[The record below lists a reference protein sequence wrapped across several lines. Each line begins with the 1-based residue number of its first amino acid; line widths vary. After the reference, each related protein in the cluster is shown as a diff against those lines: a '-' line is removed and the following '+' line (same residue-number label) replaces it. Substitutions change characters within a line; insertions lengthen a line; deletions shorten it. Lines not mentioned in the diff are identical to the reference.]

1 MEIKDIRIFL
11 SNYLNQEIIYIP
23 NPGNAGDSLIAF
35 GTIQTFNELGL
46 NWKMGS
52 ISNKYHNKTLFY
64 AGGGNLVGG
73 LYSNCKKFINKN
85 KNDNKIIILPHTIKS
100 EGIFLSNLNDNIII
114 FCREETSYNYVLK
127 VFNHKK
133 NVYLSKDM
141 AFYINNLNKYK
152 IIKGNGVCN
161 AYRTDKEKTNIKI
174 PEDNSDLSQKFNK
187 WGNTN
192 KINVIKDVSLSIF
205 DYLSKF
211 ETINTNR
218 LHIAIAGTLLNKK
231 VNFYSNSYY
240 KNKSVFEYSIN
251 NIYKNTIFMIN
262 IVKIKG
268 SNNNSINGI
277 YKVQPLRNVDKNTK
291 SYYKDEQYQLYRYKN
306 KWRIAHNGEKV
317 YLELSFCEG
326 KEWDIDELDLK
337 NIVKIKGSNNN
348 SINGIYKVQPL
359 RNVDENTKSYWKDKE
374 HQLYRYKNIW
384 RIAQHGVKVYIDLP
398 CCRGKEWNID
408 ELDLTNIESK
418 NIFDD
423 FTLFDVFW
431 KNNLIYLILSI
442 NNNIVDE
449 SKLNV
454 YLNKTK
460 IKLKQKIIKDKYEP
474 TLIFIYD
481 DNSIDISKKLFIQVF
496 FDGKEYSKEIEKI
509 VNKEKS
515 NFLCLTTL
523 FKDDYNLFPN
533 FYNYYKRQGVQHF
546 FMYYNGLLNNK
557 IKEIFNYT
565 DVTLIEWNFRYW
577 NPKKYKYHH
586 HAQLGQMHHALYKY
600 GKDNYEYMIFNDL
613 DEYLFIPNIK
623 LVEYIKLNTNINVF
637 GFKNIWAKTKSKQK
651 ELEENLYI
659 SEPFP
664 FRKRSKCI
672 YMVSSIETINIHY
685 NCTML
690 KKENL
695 ICDNYMFHFY
705 NWGSKGRSIKT
716 PISKKINLNFL
727 YI

>member
-35 GTIQTFNELGL
+35 GTIQIFNELGL
-46 NWKMGS
+46 NWKMGN
-52 ISNKYHNKTLFY
+52 ISNEYHNKTLFY
-64 AGGGNLVGG
+64 AGGGNLVG
-73 LYSNCKKFINKN
+73 LYDYCKKFIEKN

-100 EGIFLSNLNDNIII
+100 EDKFLSNLNDNIII

-161 AYRTDKEKTNIKI
+161 AYRTDQEKTNIKI
-174 PEDNSDLSQKFNK
+174 PKNNEDLSEKFKK

-218 LHIAIAGTLLNKK
+218 LHIAIAGTLLDKK

-277 YKVQPLRNVDKNTK
+277 YKVQPLRNVDENTK

-306 KWRIAHNGEKV
+306 KWRIAHNGKKV
-317 YLELSFCEG
+317 YLELSFCE
-326 KEWDIDELDLK
+326 
-337 NIVKIKGSNNN
+337 
-348 SINGIYKVQPL
+348 
-359 RNVDENTKSYWKDKE
+359 
-374 HQLYRYKNIW
+374 
-384 RIAQHGVKVYIDLP
+384 
-398 CCRGKEWNID
+398 GKEWNID
-408 ELDLTNIESK
+408 ELDLTNIESE
-418 NIFDD
+418 NIFHD

-557 IKEIFNYT
+557 IKEIFNYK

-577 NPKKYKYHH
+577 NPKKYKYRH

-651 ELEENLYI
+651 KLEENLDI
-659 SEPFP
+659 SEPSP

-672 YMVSSIETINIHY
+672 YMVSSIETINIHH

-705 NWGSKGRSIKT
+705 NWGDSQGPHRPDSIET

-727 YI
+727 

>member
-35 GTIQTFNELGL
+35 GTIQIFNELGL

-52 ISNKYHNKTLFY
+52 ISNEYHNKTLFY
-64 AGGGNLVGG
+64 AGGGNLVG
-73 LYSNCKKFINKN
+73 LYNNCKKFIEKN
-85 KNDNKIIILPHTIKS
+85 KNDNKIIVLPHTIKS
-100 EGIFLSNLNDNIII
+100 EDKFLSSLNDNIIF
-114 FCREETSYNYVLK
+114 FCREKTSYNYVLK

-141 AFYINNLNKYK
+141 AFYIENLDKYN

-161 AYRTDKEKTNIKI
+161 AYRMDREKTNINI
-174 PEDNSDLSQKFNK
+174 PENNVDLSSKLNK
-187 WGNTN
+187 CGNTT

-218 LHIAIAGTLLNKK
+218 LHIAIAGSLLDKK
-231 VNFYSNSYY
+231 VNFYTNSYY

-251 NIYKNTIFMIN
+251 NIYKNTIFMTN

-277 YKVQPLRNVDKNTK
+277 YKVQTLRNVDKNTK

-306 KWRIAHNGEKV
+306 KWRIAHNGKKV
-317 YLELSFCEG
+317 YIELSFCE
-326 KEWDIDELDLK
+326 
-337 NIVKIKGSNNN
+337 
-348 SINGIYKVQPL
+348 
-359 RNVDENTKSYWKDKE
+359 
-374 HQLYRYKNIW
+374 
-384 RIAQHGVKVYIDLP
+384 
-398 CCRGKEWNID
+398 GKEWNID
-408 ELDLTNIESK
+408 ELDLTNIEELDLT
-418 NIFDD
+418 NIDD

-442 NNNIVDE
+442 NNNILDE
-449 SKLNV
+449 NKLNV
-454 YLNKTK
+454 YLNKK
-460 IKLKQKIIKDKYEP
+460 KLKLKQKIIKDTYEP
-474 TLIFIYD
+474 TLLFIYD
-481 DNSIDISKKLFIQVF
+481 DNNVDINKELFIQVIY
-496 FDGKEYSKEIEKI
+496 DRKEYSKEIEKI

-515 NFLCLTTL
+515 DFLCLTTL
-523 FKDDYNLFPN
+523 FSHDYNLFPN

-557 IKEIFNYT
+557 IKEIFNYK
-565 DVTLIEWNFRYW
+565 DVTLIEWDFRYW
-577 NPKKYKYHH
+577 NPKKYKYRH

-637 GFKNIWAKTKSKQK
+637 GFKNIWAKTKSNQK
-651 ELEENLYI
+651 ELEENLDI

-672 YMVSSIETINIHY
+672 YMVSSIETMGIHF
-685 NCTML
+685 NCKML

-705 NWGSKGRSIKT
+705 NWCRENRCIET
-716 PISKKINLNFL
+716 PISKKIDLKFL
-727 YI
+727 YN